1 MKRPHHEDF
10 AVKTL
15 TFKRLDEITGYYRS
29 NETSGFMSSSLTCF
43 NRVSV
48 RFPL

>member
-1 MKRPHHEDF
+1 MKRPHHKDF

-29 NETSGFMSSSLTCF
+29 NETSGFMSSLTCF